1 MGKNII
7 IFGVD
12 MSPSVH
18 IDGRNKNILVL
29 GEGPKQGLNNATPTA
44 EAEYPINFIES
55 GKGFVLSQPY
65 NSSNNFLLFNTVKI
79 CQFKAK
85 HSEIKPYPLCLGNIS
100 KDFTLDNMKKNRIK
114 RGCVGFFS

>member
-12 MSPSVH
+12 MSPSAH

-29 GEGPKQGLNNATPTA
+29 GQGPKQDLNNATPTA
-44 EAEYPINFIES
+44 EAEYPINLIES

-65 NSSNNFLLFNTVKI
+65 NSLIIFYYLK
-79 CQFKAK
+79 Q
-85 HSEIKPYPLCLGNIS
+85 
-100 KDFTLDNMKKNRIK
+100 
-114 RGCVGFFS
+114 